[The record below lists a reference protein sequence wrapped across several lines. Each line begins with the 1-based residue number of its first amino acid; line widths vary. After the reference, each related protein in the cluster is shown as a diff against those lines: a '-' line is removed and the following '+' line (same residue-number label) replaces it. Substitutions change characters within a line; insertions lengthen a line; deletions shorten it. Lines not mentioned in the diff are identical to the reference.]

1 MPLIEIGPGGVGH
14 PQLGIADLPE
24 KEVADAHLAGGADEE
39 VGIGHPGGVEGPTEA
54 FLVDRVGIE
63 APRAHFTGQAP
74 GGLDNLA
81 AGTVVDR
88 QAELHAV
95 VAGRQFGGPVEGGE
109 RLRGETFTAPDHR
122 QPDTLLHE
130 ERPLLD
136 EILLEEAHQEGELGL
151 GAPPVLAREAK
162 ERELVDAKANA
173 LLGRP
178 ADTRHA
184 AAVPLNARQAAAL
197 RPAAVAVHDD
207 GDMPRRGIGARR
219 GRGAGG
225 GADRRRHR
233 RQTFAAEGCGCG
245 GHGLGG
251 LPTTLRSRRI
261 VCARSG
267 PTETIDT
274 LRPRSS
280 PIRSR

>member
-1 MPLIEIGPGGVGH
+1 MPLVEIGPGGVGY

-24 KEVADAHLAGGADEE
+24 EEVAHAHLAGGADEE
-39 VGIGHPGGVEGPTEA
+39 VGIGHSGGVERPTEA
-54 FLVDRVGIE
+54 FLVDRLGIE
-63 APRAHFTGQAP
+63 APCAHFTGQASR
-74 GGLDNLA
+74 GLDNLG

-88 QAELHAV
+88 QAELHPV

-109 RLRGETFTAPDHR
+109 RLRGEPFTAPDHR
-122 QPDTLLHE
+122 QPDALLHE
-130 ERPLLD
+130 EPPLLD
-136 EILLEEAHQEGELGL
+136 DILLEEAHQEGELGL
-151 GAPPVLAREAK
+151 RAPPVLAREAI
-162 ERELVDAKANA
+162 ERELLDAEADA

-184 AAVPLNARQAAAL
+184 AAVPLDARQAAV
-197 RPAAVAVHDD
+197 PCPTAVAVHDD

-225 GADRRRHR
+225 GADLRRHR
-233 RQTFAAEGCGCG
+233 RQTFAADGCGCG

-251 LPTTLRSRRI
+251 LPTKVRSRRI
-261 VCARSG
+261 VWARSG

-274 LRPRSS
+274 LRPRSA